1 MAWLTEGV
9 SNLAVGYH
17 RKSPPTPSTTAG
29 QHQLSSALGGED
41 GLGTTNDGCGRS
53 VEQPEK
59 KYRPI
64 KGVGWRCRVVVRGWW
79 VDKRTRVEFEL
90 N

>member
-1 MAWLTEGV
+1 MADGR
-9 SNLAVGYH
+9 GF
-17 RKSPPTPSTTAG
+17 
-29 QHQLSSALGGED
+29 QLGGWIPSEVSTHPVDNGRTASAIERARRED
-41 GLGTTNDGCGRS
+41 GLGMTNDGCGRS